1 MGQEAAKHYDEHAN
15 IFRVESLAGRFLGS
29 FMKNLNGAIE
39 SIAPTM
45 RLFVTQ
51 QMFEP
56 IVCKKV
62 AEEDGDLRF
71 PSELIGFQ
79 QDVDGVTALVRNTE
93 TGGKTVIRSRYLIAA
108 DGNRSMVREKLGIG
122 FESHGLLSHSI
133 TIYFDMDVG
142 KYVKGSYNGVIY
154 VNNDTVR
161 SLFRIDKSGPEGFFV
176 INTSGERGTERSR
189 YPDDILTDEGAQEM
203 LRAAVGNDNEFKI
216 TLISPWR
223 AVCDNAERYPQGRVL
238 LVGDAAATVTPNGG
252 FSADSHNRRAGHA
265 DNIPV
270 ADLFGHCLVLLTGSK
285 GQEWASAA
293 TRLRSETT
301 LPEIRVLARASRR
314 HAKVVPDPSTTLRA
328 VIRKFLYLEPVA
340 ATQKNT
346 PQAKVEAFLW
356 TSALHVREKAVK
368 AEIGELKGRLE
379 QLDEHLKDLRRLGE
393 LQNEMALLAMKT
405 VL

>member
-1 MGQEAAKHYDEHAN
+1 
-15 IFRVESLAGRFLGS
+15 
-29 FMKNLNGAIE
+29 
-39 SIAPTM
+39 M

-252 FSADSHNRRAGHA
+252 FSADSHNRRAGECHF
-265 DNIPV
+265 IPWLYCTPHRSQCPRPCGQHPGCRSFRSLSRSPHGFQGSRVGLGCYSPQIGDYV
-270 ADLFGHCLVLLTGSK
+270 ARNSSVQRF
-285 GQEWASAA
+285 Q
-293 TRLRSETT
+293 
-301 LPEIRVLARASRR
+301 
-314 HAKVVPDPSTTLRA
+314 
-328 VIRKFLYLEPVA
+328 
-340 ATQKNT
+340 
-346 PQAKVEAFLW
+346 
-356 TSALHVREKAVK
+356 
-368 AEIGELKGRLE
+368 
-379 QLDEHLKDLRRLGE
+379 
-393 LQNEMALLAMKT
+393 
-405 VL
+405 